1 MSNQC
6 RRDIANF
13 WLSFQFGGVYRWKTL
28 SHNGVL
34 FPPEYKHKGVSVS
47 YNGEDIILDKDAE
60 EAAFLYAR
68 YIGTDYVTNST
79 FNKNFWKDWKQI
91 LGKGHKIKSL
101 DGCDFT
107 AMKEYLEANKGK
119 KEKIDNVDED
129 KYKIAMVDG
138 VEQPVGNFRMEPP
151 GIFMGRGKN
160 PNLGRIKKRIHPEDV
175 IINIGKGEPI
185 PEPIPG
191 RKWKKVIHDRSVV
204 WLASWKDTIYGKTK
218 YLWLGAHSDIKAESD
233 KQKFDI
239 ARKLKKKVKRIR
251 EANFKN
257 LLSDD
262 ITVRQTATAFY
273 LIDKLALRVGN
284 EKGSDEADTVG
295 VTSLRVEHIELNGN
309 DKITLDFLGKDS
321 IRYRNTIKIDND
333 IYRNLQEFTN
343 TKNKYDNIF
352 DRVSSNDINRYLQEF
367 MKDLTAKV
375 FRTYNA
381 SYLFQKELLKISKK
395 YEGKDVTK
403 AILLDEF
410 SMANAKVAI
419 VMNHQ
424 KNVAKGYKGQI
435 DNINKQIRKLR
446 TQIKKAK
453 ESKKK
458 NPDKI
463 AKLEEKLK
471 EKKSKKDTKMYM
483 KNVSLETSKAN
494 YIDPRITVAF
504 LKRHNIQPKD
514 VFSSTLRQKF
524 KWAFDAEK
532 DYIF

>member
-1 MSNQC
+1 
-6 RRDIANF
+6 
-13 WLSFQFGGVYRWKTL
+13 
-28 SHNGVL
+28 
-34 FPPEYKHKGVSVS
+34 
-47 YNGEDIILDKDAE
+47 
-60 EAAFLYAR
+60 
-68 YIGTDYVTNST
+68 
-79 FNKNFWKDWKQI
+79 
-91 LGKGHKIKSL
+91 
-101 DGCDFT
+101 
-107 AMKEYLEANKGK
+107 
-119 KEKIDNVDED
+119 
-129 KYKIAMVDG
+129 
-138 VEQPVGNFRMEPP
+138 
-151 GIFMGRGKN
+151 
-160 PNLGRIKKRIHPEDV
+160 
-175 IINIGKGEPI
+175 
-185 PEPIPG
+185 
-191 RKWKKVIHDRSVV
+191 
-204 WLASWKDTIYGKTK
+204 
-218 YLWLGAHSDIKAESD
+218 
-233 KQKFDI
+233 
-239 ARKLKKKVKRIR
+239 
-251 EANFKN
+251 
-257 LLSDD
+257 
-262 ITVRQTATAFY
+262 
-273 LIDKLALRVGN
+273 
-284 EKGSDEADTVG
+284 
-295 VTSLRVEHIELNGN
+295 
-309 DKITLDFLGKDS
+309 
-321 IRYRNTIKIDND
+321 
-333 IYRNLQEFTN
+333 
-343 TKNKYDNIF
+343 
-352 DRVSSNDINRYLQEF
+352 